1 MKKIYSTI
9 QENIQKFK
17 KLFFKRKSRMK
28 KIAFS
33 ILFFIYKQ
41 LKVDENIIE
50 K

>member
-28 KIAFS
+28 KIVFS